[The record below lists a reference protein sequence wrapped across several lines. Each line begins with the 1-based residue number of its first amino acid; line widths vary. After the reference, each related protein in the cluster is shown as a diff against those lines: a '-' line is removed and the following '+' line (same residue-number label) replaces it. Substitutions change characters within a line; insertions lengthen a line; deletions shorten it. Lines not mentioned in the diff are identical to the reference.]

1 MSSICFPLSPP
12 SPYHHQSGKEAGDQS
27 AEHVHHLKISHLTS
41 VNTEN
46 QNTECFNWAQ
56 SEEATKRAAN
66 RREDRKAGGRR
77 EDMGSGHSSVR
88 DQCDERG
95 LKSFQHHQTL
105 AWGAHYPSLLD
116 WAVGREVPA
125 MASQS

>member
-1 MSSICFPLSPP
+1 MGEKTGRLE
-12 SPYHHQSGKEAGDQS
+12 G
-27 AEHVHHLKISHLTS
+27 
-41 VNTEN
+41 
-46 QNTECFNWAQ
+46 
-56 SEEATKRAAN
+56 
-66 RREDRKAGGRR
+66 GGRIW
-77 EDMGSGHSSVR
+77 GSGHSSVR